1 MKVNE
6 PERHEQFTFNFA
18 TEGVN
23 FSDIIIT
30 KHFGLV
36 FTFHIL
42 FGCVNTFH
50 DEFRCFSQ
58 IDGTRHQVSHSVVI
72 SGISPV

>member
-6 PERHEQFTFNFA
+6 PERHKQFTFNFA
-18 TEGVN
+18 TEGMN

-30 KHFGLV
+30 KHFGLA

-42 FGCVNTFH
+42 FGCVSSFH
-50 DEFRCFSQ
+50 DEFDVCQ
-58 IDGTRHQVSHSVVI
+58 TVGTRHQVSR
-72 SGISPV
+72 